1 MQTVDKLPAAKIK
14 YITFG
19 AYIPTYA
26 FLRENNVR
34 KSIHNKKKFWQ
45 IYLFYTLFTEDP
57 VTYFG
62 VWQMASIVSL
72 NI

>member
-34 KSIHNKKKFWQ
+34 KSIHNKKKF
-45 IYLFYTLFTEDP
+45 
-57 VTYFG
+57 
-62 VWQMASIVSL
+62 
-72 NI
+72 